1 MDKIPAILSYL
12 GVGLTVGIIS
22 ATLGIGGGVLLVP
35 ALLFIW
41 ACSMHTA
48 IGTSLAV
55 ITVGSLAAAT
65 RHFMLGNVDLGLA
78 GALAVGMVVGSF
90 FIGAP
95 LAEMLPGET
104 LKKIFG
110 VLLVVVGLRMI
121 GLFPYLAQV
130 LHIGGVG

>member
-12 GVGLTVGIIS
+12 GVGLTVGIVS

-55 ITVGSLAAAT
+55 IAVGSLAAAT
-65 RHFMLGNVDLGLA
+65 RHFMLGNVDLRLA
-78 GALAVGMVVGSF
+78 GALAVGMVVGGF

-95 LAEMLPGET
+95 LAEMLPGEI
-104 LKKIFG
+104 LKRIFG

>member
-1 MDKIPAILSYL
+1 MDKLPAILSYL

-55 ITVGSLAAAT
+55 IAVGSLAAAT
-65 RHFMLGNVDLGLA
+65 RHFMLGNVDLPLA
-78 GALAVGMVVGSF
+78 AALAVGTVVGSF

-95 LAEMLPGET
+95 LAEMLPGEI

-121 GLFPYLAQV
+121 GLFPYLIQV
-130 LHIGGVG
+130 LHIGGAG

>member
-1 MDKIPAILSYL
+1 LDKIPAILSYL
-12 GVGLTVGIIS
+12 GVGLTVGILS
-22 ATLGIGGGVLLVP
+22 ALLGIGGGVLLVP
-35 ALLFIW
+35 ALVFIW

-55 ITVGSLAAAT
+55 ITVCSLAAAT
-65 RHFMLGNVDLGLA
+65 RHHMLGNVDFALA
-78 GALAVGMVVGSF
+78 GALAVGAVVGSF

-95 LAEMLPGET
+95 LAEMLPGEI

-121 GLFPYLAQV
+121 GFFPYLAQV
-130 LHIGGVG
+130 LHIGGG

>member
-1 MDKIPAILSYL
+1 LDRIPAILSYL
-12 GVGLTVGIIS
+12 GVGLTVGILS
-22 ATLGIGGGVLLVP
+22 ALLGIGGGVLLVP
-35 ALLFIW
+35 ALVLIW
-41 ACSMHTA
+41 TCSMHTA

-65 RHFMLGNVDLGLA
+65 RHYMLGNVNIPLA
-78 GALAVGMVVGSF
+78 AALAVGAVVGSF

-95 LAEMLPGET
+95 LAEMIPGET

-121 GLFPYLAQV
+121 GLFPYLVQV
-130 LHIGGVG
+130 LHIGGTG

>member
-12 GVGLTVGIIS
+12 GVGLVMGTIS
-22 ATLGIGGGVLLVP
+22 ALLGIGGGVLLVP
-35 ALLFIW
+35 ALVLIW

-48 IGTSLAV
+48 VGTSLAV

-65 RHFMLGNVDLGLA
+65 RHYMLGNVDIPLA
-78 GALAVGMVVGSF
+78 AALAVGAVLGSF

-95 LAEMLPGET
+95 LAEMIPRET

-110 VLLVVVGLRMI
+110 VVLIMFGLRMI
-121 GLFPYLAQV
+121 GLFEYLAQV
-130 LHIGGVG
+130 VHSGGAG

>member
-12 GVGLTVGIIS
+12 GVGLTVGILS
-22 ATLGIGGGVLLVP
+22 ALLGIGGGVLLVP
-35 ALLFIW
+35 ALVFIW

-55 ITVGSLAAAT
+55 ITVCSLAAAT
-65 RHFMLGNVDLGLA
+65 RHHMLGNVDFALA
-78 GALAVGMVVGSF
+78 GALAVGAVVGSF

-95 LAEMLPGET
+95 LAEMLPGEI

-121 GLFPYLAQV
+121 GFFPYLAQV
-130 LHIGGVG
+130 LHIGGG

>member
-1 MDKIPAILSYL
+1 LDKIPAILSYL
-12 GVGLTVGIIS
+12 GVGLTVGIVS
-22 ATLGIGGGVLLVP
+22 ALLGIGGGVLLVP

-55 ITVGSLAAAT
+55 ITVCSLAAAT

-78 GALAVGMVVGSF
+78 GALAVGAVVGSF

-95 LAEMLPGET
+95 LAEMLPEET
-104 LKKIFG
+104 LKKAFG

>member
-1 MDKIPAILSYL
+1 MDKLPAILSYL

-55 ITVGSLAAAT
+55 IAVGSLAAAT

-78 GALAVGMVVGSF
+78 GALAVGMVVGGF

-95 LAEMLPGET
+95 LAEMLPGEI

-121 GLFPYLAQV
+121 GVLPYLAQV

>member
-1 MDKIPAILSYL
+1 LDKLPAILSYL
-12 GVGLTVGIIS
+12 GVGLTVGILS
-22 ATLGIGGGVLLVP
+22 ALLGIGGGVLLVP

-55 ITVGSLAAAT
+55 ITVCSLAAAT

-78 GALAVGMVVGSF
+78 GALAVGAVVGSF

-95 LAEMLPGET
+95 LAEMLPEET
-104 LKKIFG
+104 LKKAFG

>member
-55 ITVGSLAAAT
+55 IAVGSLAAAT
-65 RHFMLGNVDLGLA
+65 RHFMLGNVDLPLA
-78 GALAVGMVVGSF
+78 GALAVGMVVGGF

-95 LAEMLPGET
+95 LAEMLPGEI

-130 LHIGGVG
+130 LHIGGGG

>member
-55 ITVGSLAAAT
+55 IAVGSLAAAT
-65 RHFMLGNVDLGLA
+65 RHHMLGNVNIPLA

-95 LAEMLPGET
+95 LAEMVPGET
-104 LKKIFG
+104 LKKMFG
-110 VLLVVVGLRMI
+110 VLLILVGLM
-121 GLFPYLAQV
+121 V
-130 LHIGGVG
+130 LNKKK

>member
-1 MDKIPAILSYL
+1 LDRIPAILSYL
-12 GVGLTVGIIS
+12 GVGLTVGILS
-22 ATLGIGGGVLLVP
+22 ALLGIGGGVLLVP

-55 ITVGSLAAAT
+55 ITVGSLAAAS
-65 RHFMLGNVDLGLA
+65 RHYMLGNVNIPLA
-78 GALAVGMVVGSF
+78 GALAVGMVVGGF

-95 LAEMLPGET
+95 LAEMLPGEI

-110 VLLVVVGLRMI
+110 VLLVVVGMRMI
-121 GLFPYLAQV
+121 GLFPYLIQV
-130 LHIGGVG
+130 LHIGGTG

>member
-1 MDKIPAILSYL
+1 LDKLPAILSYL
-12 GVGLTVGIIS
+12 GVGLTVGILS
-22 ATLGIGGGVLLVP
+22 ALLGIGGGVLLVP
-35 ALLFIW
+35 ALLLIW

-55 ITVGSLAAAT
+55 ITVCSLAAAT

-78 GALAVGMVVGSF
+78 GALAVGAVVGSF

-95 LAEMLPGET
+95 LAEMLPEET
-104 LKKIFG
+104 LKKAFG

>member
-12 GVGLTVGIIS
+12 GVGLTVGIVS
-22 ATLGIGGGVLLVP
+22 ALLGIGGGVLLVP
-35 ALLFIW
+35 ALVLIW

-48 IGTSLAV
+48 VGTSLAV
-55 ITVGSLAAAT
+55 ITVCSLAAAI
-65 RHFMLGNVDLGLA
+65 RHHMLGNVDFALA
-78 GALAVGMVVGSF
+78 GALAVGAVVGSF

-95 LAEMLPGET
+95 LAEIVPGET

-110 VLLVVVGLRMI
+110 VLFAVIGLRMV
-121 GLFPYLAQV
+121 GLFEYLAHV